1 MEYFKESYLSALLWN
16 LKLLISPKEWLLRH
30 SSLFSKYV
38 NVERVSSQLEN
49 PHDILIR
56 SSDLSGKEITGIAIK
71 GAGNDL
77 GIGGADSEVIKNP
90 LTNEPYLPGSS
101 LKGKMRSQL
110 EQKYG
115 AKEFDR
121 RSQSLAVTE
130 EKPCGCGR
138 KDCPICTVFGA
149 HFNTRALSA
158 PTRILVHETFRQ
170 KIQALPLE
178 RGSYLEVKGENI
190 IDRKQ
195 GLAKSPRFMERVPA
209 GASFELHI
217 KLQIFEGDDE
227 NQLRELVEEGLR
239 LVEDSSLGGSGSRG
253 YGQVKFTYEVTEKE
267 V

>member
-1 MEYFKESYLSALLWN
+1 MK
-16 LKLLISPKEWLLRH
+16 LKKIISFDGTIEC
-30 SSLFSKYV
+30 
-38 NVERVSSQLEN
+38 
-49 PHDILIR
+49 
-56 SSDLSGKEITGIAIK
+56 ITGIAIK
-71 GAGNDL
+71 SAGNDL

-101 LKGKMRSQL
+101 LKGKMRCQL
-110 EQKYG
+110 ERKYG
-115 AKEFDR
+115 AKKFER

-130 EKPCGCGR
+130 EEPCGCGR
-138 KDCPICTVFGA
+138 KDCLTCTMFGA
-149 HFNTRALSA
+149 HFNTRAQSA
-158 PTRILVHETFRQ
+158 PTRIIVRDCPMTDEFR
-170 KIQALPLE
+170 KEIRELPLE

-227 NQLRELVEEGLR
+227 KKLREFVEEGLA
-239 LVEDSSLGGSGSRG
+239 LVEESCLGGSGSRG
-253 YGQVKFTYEVTEKE
+253 YGQVKFHYEVTEKE